1 MTKSFIQNPISPLTR
16 SKIYEI
22 IFKKSHSSKASKKTK
37 SVPNFPKIFN
47 TDFIEKF

>member
-22 IFKKSHSSKASKKTK
+22 IFKKTHSSKAFQKDQECARK
-37 SVPNFPKIFN
+37 
-47 TDFIEKF
+47 FIEKF